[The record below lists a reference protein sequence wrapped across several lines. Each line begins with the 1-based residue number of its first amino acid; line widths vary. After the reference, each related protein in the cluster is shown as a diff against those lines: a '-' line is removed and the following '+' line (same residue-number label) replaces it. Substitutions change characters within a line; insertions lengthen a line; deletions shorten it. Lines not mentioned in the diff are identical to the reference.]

1 MHAQSDNDFRQL
13 LPFLPFLIPQANTA
27 RVNSPRS
34 RIDLSQIN
42 SVDNK
47 TVLHGIRGRVG
58 MRVSV
63 RKHGIVTRC
72 GPIIIIV
79 R

>member
-42 SVDNK
+42 SADK
-47 TVLHGIRGRVG
+47 SWGRRGR
-58 MRVSV
+58 
-63 RKHGIVTRC
+63 
-72 GPIIIIV
+72 
-79 R
+79 